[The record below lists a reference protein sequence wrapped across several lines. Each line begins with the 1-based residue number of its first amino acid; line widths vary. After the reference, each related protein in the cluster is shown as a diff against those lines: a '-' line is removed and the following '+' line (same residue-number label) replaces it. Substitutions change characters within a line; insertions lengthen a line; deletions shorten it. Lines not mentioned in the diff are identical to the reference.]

1 MKSNT
6 FNYSLLAVGVAAVMG
21 ISTGAMAETK
31 TAEGAVTILNIAKAS
46 YSVDGV
52 AQNEVESNAVT
63 VNVSE
68 TGSFSLIAQN
78 NEDGKPGDDLNAG
91 ITVVPTGVAQF
102 THRLENLG
110 NLTDTYTMALTNKTD
125 DTKNFDLAATKV
137 TYVVY
142 KDNGTVVRT
151 VADIT
156 GTAFTNTAIVLEKD
170 EYAVIT
176 VNGKTTANVG
186 GDTQNLTLTA
196 KSAYLASKGSAADA
210 TATNTDESITKLPV
224 FSIVKSVSQTLDLNN
239 PDATAEYTITVKNDK
254 TATYAADAVGIT
266 IADNLPEGL
275 KLVASSLT
283 TASITTTGSA
293 TKGTIAQNNKGF
305 GSSATID
312 GFEITGVNLPVG
324 ETITIKFKVQK
335 DADETLAKSTIN
347 HVKVEA
353 PLGGGSNVTVI
364 DSTDGTNGGENTN
377 TYYPSGA
384 DTENENGTAPS
395 TPGGDS
401 TQPLTSN
408 QRAVTL
414 TGPTTREVPNT
425 STATTQAVHQT
436 VITNTGRET
445 EGANAGELKFKIEDG
460 GSNANV
466 EPAKT
471 GNITLVYDKDGD
483 PTTTNDR
490 TTATLPYNE
499 TGEYD
504 IKSAFPAGIAP
515 KGTVTISYNVVS
527 TAAVTGTSETTKVT
541 LIPGGTDKP
550 VAPAAVVDTTSV
562 KGVTLVKSQALDATC
577 SGNVADSAFSSSS
590 TTALKAEPGQCVV
603 YKIVA
608 TNTFSSYP
616 VTNLVISDL
625 LSRFSASATVQTISP
640 TTLTGTG
647 STVTV
652 AANNNNTSINTT
664 VNPLAA
670 TNTATLKFSI
680 KIKP

>member
-6 FNYSLLAVGVAAVMG
+6 FNHSLLAVGVAAVMG

-31 TAEGAVTILNIAKAS
+31 TAKGAVVINNTAKAS

-52 AQNEVESNAVT
+52 AQNEVESNKVT

-78 NEDGKPGDDLNAG
+78 ADGNPGDDLNAG
-91 ITVVPTGVAQF
+91 LVVVPTGVAQF

-196 KSAYLASKGSAADA
+196 KSTYLANKGTAAEA

-224 FSIVKSVSQTLDLNN
+224 FSIVKSVSQTLDINN
-239 PDATAEYTITVKNDK
+239 PDATAEYTITVKNDNSV
-254 TATYAADAVGIT
+254 TYAADAVGIK
-266 IADNLPEGL
+266 IIDNLPEGL
-275 KLVASSLT
+275 KLVTSSLT
-283 TASITTTGSA
+283 AASITTTGSA

-324 ETITIKFKVQK
+324 QTITIKFKVQK
-335 DADETLAKSTIN
+335 DADETLAKSTVN
-347 HVKVEA
+347 HVNIEA

-425 STATTQAVHQT
+425 STAATQAVHQT

-445 EGANAGELKFKIEDG
+445 EGANAGELKFKIEDVG
-460 GSNANV
+460 LNANV
-466 EPAKT
+466 EPSKT

-483 PTTTNDR
+483 PATTNDR

-527 TAAVTGTSETTKVT
+527 TAAVTDTTENTKVT

-550 VAPAAVVDTTSV
+550 VAPAPVVDTTSV
-562 KGVTLVKSQALDATC
+562 KGVALVKSQALDATC
-577 SGNVADSAFSSSS
+577 SGNVADSAFSSS
-590 TTALKAEPGQCVV
+590 TTALEAEPGQCVV

-625 LSRFSASATVQTISP
+625 LSNFSAGATVQTISP

>member
-6 FNYSLLAVGVAAVMG
+6 FNVSLLAVGVATVMG
-21 ISTGAMAETK
+21 ISTSAMAEIK
-31 TAEGAVTILNIAKAS
+31 AAEGSVTIVNVAEAT
-46 YSVDGV
+46 YSDDGV
-52 AQNEVESNAVT
+52 TQNPVESNPVT
-63 VNVSE
+63 VSVSE
-68 TGSFSLIAQN
+68 SGSFSLTAQ
-78 NEDGKPGDDLNAG
+78 NEDGDSGDDLNAG
-91 ITVVPTGVAQF
+91 LVVVPTGVAQF

-142 KDNGTVVRT
+142 KDDDTVVRT

-156 GTAFTNTAIVLEKD
+156 GTAFTNTDIVLEKD

-176 VNGKTTANVG
+176 INGKTAGNVG

-196 KSAYLASKGSAADA
+196 KSTYLAGKGSPEAA

-224 FSIVKSVSQTLDLNN
+224 FNIVKSVSQTLDINN
-239 PDATAEYTITVKNDK
+239 PDATAEYTITVKNDNS
-254 TATYAADAVGIT
+254 ATYAADAVGIK
-266 IADNLPEGL
+266 IIDNLPEGL
-275 KLVASSLT
+275 KLVTGSLT
-283 TASITTTGSA
+283 AASITTTGSA

-305 GSSATID
+305 GSGATID

-324 ETITIKFKVQK
+324 QTITIKFKVQQ
-335 DADETLAKSTIN
+335 DATETLAKSTIN
-347 HVKVEA
+347 HVNVEA

-364 DSTDGTNGGENTN
+364 DSTDSTNGGENTN
-377 TYYPSGA
+377 TYYPNGA
-384 DTENENGTAPS
+384 DTENENGTAPG
-395 TPGGDS
+395 TAGGDS

-408 QRAVTL
+408 QREVTL
-414 TGPTTREVPNT
+414 TGSTTQEVPNT
-425 STATTQAVHQT
+425 STATTQATHQT

-445 EGANAGELKFKIEDG
+445 EGATAGELKFKIEDG
-460 GSNANV
+460 GTNKNV
-466 EPAKT
+466 KPADT
-471 GNITLVYDKDGD
+471 GNITLTYDKDGD
-483 PTTTNDR
+483 PATTNDR
-490 TTATLPYNE
+490 TETTLPYNAS
-499 TGEYD
+499 GEYD
-504 IKSAFPAGIAP
+504 VNAAFPAGIAP

-527 TAAVTGTSETTKVT
+527 TAAKTGTSETTKVT

-562 KGVTLVKSQALDATC
+562 KGVDLVKSQALDATC
-577 SGNVADSAFSSSS
+577 SGNVADSEFGSG
-590 TTALKAEPGQCVV
+590 ALKAEPGQCVV

-608 TNTFSSYP
+608 ENTFTSRP

-625 LSRFSASATVQTISP
+625 LSKFSKGATVQTIFP
-640 TTLTGTG
+640 TTAG
-647 STVTV
+647 SNSIVTV
-652 AANNNNTSINTT
+652 DANNNKTSINTT

-670 TNTATLKFSI
+670 TETATLKFSV

>member
-1 MKSNT
+1 MKSNI

-21 ISTGAMAETK
+21 ASTSAMAEIK
-31 TAEGAVTILNIAKAS
+31 NVKDAVVINNTAKAS

-52 AQNEVESNAVT
+52 AQTEVVSNKVT

-68 TGSFSLIAQN
+68 NGSFSLSAQ
-78 NEDGKPGDDLNAG
+78 NEDGNSGDDLNAG
-91 ITVVPTGVAQF
+91 VIVVPTGVAQF

-142 KDNGTVVRT
+142 KDNGTEVRRVT
-151 VADIT
+151 DIT
-156 GTAFTNTAIVLEKD
+156 GTAFTNTAIVLEQD
-170 EYAVIT
+170 EYAVII
-176 VNGKTTANVG
+176 VNGKTTGNVG

-196 KSAYLASKGSAADA
+196 KSTYLAGKGSAADA

-239 PDATAEYTITVKNDK
+239 DAATAEYTITVKNDK
-254 TATYAADAVGIT
+254 TATYAAEAVGIT
-266 IADNLPEGL
+266 IADYLPEGL
-275 KLVASSLT
+275 KLVTSSLT

-305 GSSATID
+305 GSAATID

-335 DADETLAKSTIN
+335 DSTETLAKSTIN

-353 PLGGGSNVTVI
+353 PLGGGSNVTII

-384 DTENENGTAPS
+384 DNENENGAAPS

-408 QRAVTL
+408 ERAVTL
-414 TGPTTREVPNT
+414 TGPTIREVPNT
-425 STATTQAVHQT
+425 STATTQATHQT

-460 GSNANV
+460 GLNANV

-471 GNITLVYDKDGD
+471 GNITLTYDKDGN
-483 PTTTNDR
+483 PATTTDIS
-490 TTATLPYNE
+490 TKTLPYSAS
-499 TGEYD
+499 GEYD
-504 IKSAFPAGIAP
+504 INTAFPAGIAP

-527 TAAVTGTSETTKVT
+527 TAAATDSTETTKIT
-541 LIPGGTDKP
+541 LITGGTDKP
-550 VAPAAVVDTTSV
+550 VAPAPVVDTTNV
-562 KGVTLVKSQALDATC
+562 KGVKLVKSQALDATC
-577 SGNVADSAFSSSS
+577 SGTVADSAFSSS
-590 TTALKAEPGQCVV
+590 TTALEAAPGQCIV

-608 TNTFSSYP
+608 TNTFSSVG

-625 LSRFSASATVQTISP
+625 LSNFSAGATVQSITP
-640 TTLTGTG
+640 TTTTG
-647 STVTV
+647 SGNTITV